1 MQEEV
6 DHRGLAN
13 VAALFVLEHLGW
25 HRESSSAREVTDKG
39 LGLLAQWA
47 ELFTAIAFTG
57 VVRQALKLEL

>member
-1 MQEEV
+1 M
-6 DHRGLAN
+6 
-13 VAALFVLEHLGW
+13 AALSVLEHLGW

-57 VVRQALKLEL
+57 VARQALKLEL